1 MEREQIRYTLPN
13 LAFYIASST
22 MRPDRSYRSI
32 HYHSAVELIFV
43 TEGTLDCHIQEE
55 TLTATPGTILLIGS
69 NIIHRL
75 SVNSLCQVTY
85 MQIDL
90 NRYIRRPGSEIDGD
104 FLAFFTQLHTKP
116 YALFENNPELAAIV
130 SRMMQESEQREVAYE
145 NYIRANIYHLVA
157 FLYRHGFM
165 EPAQKQH
172 YHRLEEFSP
181 VAEYIGQNYKNKL
194 CLDELSKL
202 ISCDKYR
209 LCRRFKQI
217 TGGTVVD
224 YIHFV
229 RLRRA
234 QELLT
239 YSDCNITE
247 TAYACGFAS
256 VQHFNKIFKQYL
268 GCTPSA
274 YKKWLSQE
282 NLVI

>member
-1 MEREQIRYTLPN
+1 MEREQIRYTIPN
-13 LAFYIASST
+13 LAFYITSRV
-22 MRPDRSYRSI
+22 MRPDVSYRSI

-43 TEGTLDCHIQEE
+43 TEGVLDCHIQKE
-55 TLTATPGTILLIGS
+55 TLSIAPGAILLIGS
-69 NIIHRL
+69 NTIHKL
-75 SVNSLCQVTY
+75 SADSLCQVTY

-90 NRYIRRPGSEIDGD
+90 EKYIRQPGSEIDSD
-104 FLAFFTQLHTKP
+104 FLAFFTQLHTRP
-116 YALFENNPELAAIV
+116 YALFENNAELFGIISQMV
-130 SRMMQESEQREVAYE
+130 QESQRREVAFE
-145 NYIRANIYHLVA
+145 SYICASIHHLVA
-157 FLYRHGFM
+157 FLYRQGFM
-165 EPAQKQH
+165 EPEQKH
-172 YHRLEEFSP
+172 LYHRLEELRP
-181 VAEYIGQNYKNKL
+181 VVEYIGQNYKSKL
-194 CLDELSKL
+194 LLEELATL

-239 YSDCNITE
+239 YSNCNVTE

-274 YKKWLSQE
+274 YKKWIYQE
-282 NLVI
+282 TLGL

>member
-1 MEREQIRYTLPN
+1 MEREQIRYTIPN
-13 LAFYIASST
+13 LAFYITSRV
-22 MRPDRSYRSI
+22 MRPDVSYRSI

-43 TEGTLDCHIQEE
+43 TEGVLDCHIQEE
-55 TLTATPGTILLIGS
+55 TLSITPGTILLIGS
-69 NIIHRL
+69 NTIHRL
-75 SVNSLCQVTY
+75 SAGSLCQVTY

-90 NRYIRRPGSEIDGD
+90 EKYIRQPDSDIDSD
-104 FLAFFTQLHTKP
+104 FLSFFTQLHSKP
-116 YALFENNPELAAIV
+116 YALFENNAELFGIV
-130 SRMMQESEQREVAYE
+130 SQMVQESQRREVAFE
-145 NYIRANIYHLVA
+145 SYICASIYQLVA
-157 FLYRHGFM
+157 FLYRQGFM
-165 EPAQKQH
+165 EPAQKH
-172 YHRLEEFSP
+172 LFHRLQELSP
-181 VAEYIGQNYKNKL
+181 VVEYIGQNYKDKL
-194 CLDELSKL
+194 HLDELAKL

-239 YSDCNITE
+239 YSSCNVTE

-274 YKKWLSQE
+274 YKKWIYQE
-282 NLVI
+282 NLGI

>member
-1 MEREQIRYTLPN
+1 MEREQIRYTIPN
-13 LAFYIASST
+13 LAFYITSRT
-22 MRPDRSYRSI
+22 MRPDVSYRRI

-43 TEGTLDCHIQEE
+43 TEGVLNCHIQEE
-55 TLTATPGTILLIGS
+55 ILSITPGTILLIGS
-69 NIIHRL
+69 NTIHRL
-75 SVNSLCQVTY
+75 SAGSLCQVTY

-90 NRYIRRPGSEIDGD
+90 EKYIRQPDSEINND
-104 FLAFFTQLHTKP
+104 FLAFFTQLHSKP
-116 YALFENNPELAAIV
+116 YALFENNAELFGIV
-130 SRMMQESEQREVAYE
+130 SQMAQESQRREVAFE
-145 NYIRANIYHLVA
+145 SYIYAGIHQLVA

-165 EPAQKQH
+165 EPAQKH
-172 YHRLEEFSP
+172 LHHRLQELSP
-181 VAEYIGQNYKNKL
+181 VVEYIGKNYKGKL
-194 CLDELSKL
+194 LLDELAAL

-239 YSDCNITE
+239 YSSCNVTE

-256 VQHFNKIFKQYL
+256 VQHFNKIFKKYL

-274 YKKWLSQE
+274 YKKWTYQE
-282 NLVI
+282 SHSI